1 MRSRGIKL
9 APQAVLSLLVLGLAV
24 PLRAQVQPRSSE
36 SYITVCNQGTVPA
49 EVVVAIKTSDFPR
62 RAPGTY
68 YWSVQGTMVA
78 AQDCTTVRDDEDPAY
93 VAFGFS
99 DSKGVWGSGRIS
111 QVPDLGSVKRSM
123 FGKDE
128 KVITAASKTM
138 CVRKDAT
145 LYAINDEL
153 STDCATMTVKSE
165 DAEHGHGTFFPLTS
179 ALYFY
184 PMSYNCGT
192 PPEVDVG
199 NWCSPAEYD
208 LNISPGGSDRELHA
222 TQGSKTAA
230 AAASRRREDD
240 GAKQLLQGLAQAVAD
255 ERQRERQAAADA
267 KQAQERKLREQAA
280 AREERQKQILA
291 ADAAGDP
298 NVKVEAQMIR
308 RDEEDSRQRWAGAHH
323 SPAEF
328 DPKWMGQN
336 VSITGTISRVEIDSS
351 GSPEWVTIYFK
362 ESPDASFVV
371 CSPYADV
378 FQERVGL
385 DLSAMVGKSFEAAGQ
400 VESPYC
406 GPKAAKGSIRVVES
420 KQWKVR

>member
-1 MRSRGIKL
+1 M
-9 APQAVLSLLVLGLAV
+9 PLL
-24 PLRAQVQPRSSE
+24 AQVQPKTSE
-36 SYITVCNQGTVPA
+36 SYISVCNQGSVPA

-62 RAPGTY
+62 RLPGTY
-68 YWSVQGTMVA
+68 YWSVQGTTVA
-78 AQDCTTVRDDEDPAY
+78 PHDCTTVRDDDDPAY
-93 VAFGFS
+93 VAFGFNNAH
-99 DSKGVWGSGRIS
+99 GEWGSGRIT

-153 STDCATMTVKSE
+153 STDCATMTVKSQ
-165 DAEHGHGTFFPLTS
+165 DAQHGHGAFFPLTS

-184 PMSYNCGT
+184 PTSYNCGT
-192 PPEVDVG
+192 PPEVNFG

-208 LNISPGGSDRELHA
+208 LNISPDGSDRELHA
-222 TQGSKTAA
+222 TPGSKSEASAA
-230 AAASRRREDD
+230 RKRGDDAAFA
-240 GAKQLLQGLAQAVAD
+240 QLVQKFGQAMA
-255 ERQRERQAAADA
+255 EQKQREAQAAADA
-267 KQAQERKLREQAA
+267 RTAQERRLRQQAA
-280 AREERQKQILA
+280 AREEKQRQILA

-323 SPAEF
+323 SPAEY
-328 DPKWMGQN
+328 DVKWMGQN
-336 VSITGTISRVEIDSS
+336 VSITGIVSRVEIDQN
-351 GSPEWVTIYFK
+351 GSPQWVTIYFN
-362 ESPDASFVV
+362 ESPDATFVV

-385 DLSAMVGKSFEAAGQ
+385 DLSALVGKTFEAAGQ

-406 GPKAAKGSIRVVES
+406 GPKTAKGSIRVVES